1 LTRLE
6 IAPRAERQIRR
17 IQAWWRVNRPAA
29 PTLFAEELADAL
41 ESVTALPSQGT
52 TYRELGGVPIRR
64 LLLHRSRYHILFSFD
79 TRRDVVSL
87 RAVWREA
94 RGRPSTKGRGSE
106 W

>member
-17 IQAWWRVNRPAA
+17 IEAWWRVNRPAA
-29 PTLFAEELADAL
+29 PMLFAEELADAL

-64 LLLHRSRYHILFSFD
+64 LLLRRSRYHVFFSFD
-79 TRRDVVSL
+79 IHRDVVSL
-87 RAVWREA
+87 RAVWHAA
-94 RGRPSTKGRGSE
+94 RGAGPTLD
-106 W
+106 